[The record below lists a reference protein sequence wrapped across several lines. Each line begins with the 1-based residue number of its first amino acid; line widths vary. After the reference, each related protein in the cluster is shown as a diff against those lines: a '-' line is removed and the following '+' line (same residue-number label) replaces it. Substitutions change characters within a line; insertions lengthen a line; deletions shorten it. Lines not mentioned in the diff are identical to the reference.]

1 MTPVIA
7 RTFYRFV
14 GGNTTIPVTLGLR
27 NIYILPTGY
36 GMLYLMVI
44 GAMLIGSINY
54 NNNLGFLL
62 TFLLGSLGLTAMMHT
77 YSMLY
82 GLRLVSATAM
92 PVFAGEP
99 VEVEITVDVIDRP
112 RTGIC
117 WYFKTANRLRSNF
130 RPGEQTGV
138 LVGVLTDQRG
148 LFNPGWLRI
157 DSDYPLGLFRAW
169 ARINTGLRCVVYPR
183 PVSAPIPG
191 NNTLSTHGEGDIAP
205 TAGVD
210 DFQGLSA
217 YQAGDSP
224 RRIHWQAYSRGR
236 GLHTKTFA
244 GQINADLMLDIK
256 DIKGNDT
263 ERKLSILCFHILQAH
278 HQRRGFGMRLAGQTF
293 PAASGRVHRDRCLRV
308 LALFGKH

>member
-1 MTPVIA
+1 MMSAIA

-36 GMLYLMVI
+36 GLLYLMVL

-99 VEVEITVDVIDRP
+99 VEVEITVDDIDRR
-112 RTGIC
+112 RTDLR
-117 WYFKTANRLRSNF
+117 WYFKVEDRVRADF
-130 RPGEQTGV
+130 RPGKQTPV
-138 LVGVLTDQRG
+138 LVRPLTAHRG
-148 LFNPGWLRI
+148 LFDPGWLRTGCE
-157 DSDYPLGLFRAW
+157 YPLGLFRAW
-169 ARINTGLRCVVYPR
+169 ARIDTGLRCLVYPR
-183 PVSAPIPG
+183 PVSAPISG
-191 NNTLSTHGEGDIAP
+191 GNTLSVQGEGDIAR

-217 YQAGDSP
+217 YQPGDSP
-224 RRIHWQAYSRGR
+224 GRIHWQAYSRGR
-236 GLHTKTFA
+236 GLHTKTFSGQASA
-244 GQINADLMLDIK
+244 GLMFDIK

-263 ERKLSILCFHILQAH
+263 ERKLSILCFHVIQAH
-278 HQRRGFGMRLAGQTF
+278 HQRRSFGMKLAGLTI
-293 PAASGRVHRDRCLRV
+293 PACSGRVHRDRCLRA
-308 LALFGKH
+308 LALYGNR